1 MKRCSVLVLA
11 LFSCFVFAGCKHK
24 EDVAVVAKIG
34 NEKITMTDF
43 VERVDSTPPAY
54 QAYINTE
61 PGKKQFLDLLVRE
74 KLLLEVAKQSGI
86 TKKAE
91 YKQAIKDFSIEQ
103 KKQFKDYEDGLL
115 MEMFLKELQT
125 TSINPTEDE
134 VNKYYEDNKNDFTNP
149 TAIVA
154 KHILVQSKED
164 ADTVLA
170 RIKSGESFDKVAQEM
185 STDRISAEKG
195 GLIGPFRKG
204 ELVPEFEKAVFGLQK
219 GQISE
224 AVETPFGLHIIT
236 KVSEE
241 KLAPIPEDV
250 AKAEITKTLS
260 KTKFENWFDDKKKTL
275 NVNVDY
281 TQLNTVPTK
290 EAADTDEN
298 DKDEILGK
306 FSN

>member
-1 MKRCSVLVLA
+1 MKGCSVIAFA
-11 LFSCFVFAGCKHK
+11 LLGCFVFAGCKQK
-24 EDVAVVAKIG
+24 EDIVAKIG
-34 NEKITMTDF
+34 NEKITMSDF

-74 KLLLEVAKQSGI
+74 KLLLENAKQSGI
-86 TKKAE
+86 NKKDE
-91 YKQAIKDFSIEQ
+91 YKQAIKDFSAEQ
-103 KKQFKDYEDGLL
+103 KKQFKDYQDGLL
-115 MEMFLKELQT
+115 MEMFLKELQS

-134 VNKYYEDNKNDFTNP
+134 INKYYEDNKTDFTNP

-204 ELVPEFEKAVFGLQK
+204 ELVPEFEKAVFNLKTGE
-219 GQISE
+219 ISD
-224 AVETPFGLHIIT
+224 AIETPFGLHIIT
-236 KVSEE
+236 KVSEA
-241 KLAPIPEDV
+241 KLPPISEDV
-250 AKAEITKTLS
+250 AKSEIKKMLS
-260 KTKFENWFDDKKKTL
+260 KTKFENWFDDKKKSL
-275 NVNVDY
+275 NVTVDY
-281 TQLNTVPTK
+281 TKLNTIKAKDV
-290 EAADTDEN
+290 ADNNEDE
-298 DKDEILGK
+298 KDEILEK

>member
-1 MKRCSVLVLA
+1 MKRCSVLVLVV
-11 LFSCFVFAGCKHK
+11 SCCFMFAGCKHK

-74 KLLLEVAKQSGI
+74 KLILEAAKQSGI
-86 TKKAE
+86 NKKDE
-91 YKQAIKDFSIEQ
+91 YKQAVKDFSAEQ
-103 KKQFKDYEDGLL
+103 KKQFKEYEEGLL

-125 TSINPTEDE
+125 TLITPTADE
-134 VNKYYEDNKNDFTNP
+134 VNKYYEDNKTDYTNP
-149 TAIVA
+149 TAVVA

-204 ELVPEFEKAVFGLQK
+204 ELVPEFEKAVFSLQK

-224 AVETPFGLHIIT
+224 PIETPFGFHIIT
-236 KVSEE
+236 KISEE
-241 KLAPIPEDV
+241 KLAPISEDV

-260 KTKFENWFDDKKKTL
+260 KTKFENWFADKKKTL

-281 TQLNTVPTK
+281 TKLNTVPNKDTA
-290 EAADTDEN
+290 ETDEN

>member
-1 MKRCSVLVLA
+1 MKRCSVLAFA
-11 LFSCFVFAGCKHK
+11 LLGCFVFVGCKHK
-24 EDVAVVAKIG
+24 DDIVVAKIG
-34 NEKITMTDF
+34 TEKITTSDF
-43 VERVDSTPPAY
+43 VARVDSTPPAY

-74 KLLLEVAKQSGI
+74 KLLLEAAKQSGI
-86 TKKAE
+86 NKKTE
-91 YKQAIKDFSIEQ
+91 YKQAIKDFTTEQ

-115 MEMFLKELQT
+115 MEMFLKELQS

-134 VNKYYEDNKNDFTNP
+134 VNKYYEDNKSDFTNP
-149 TAIVA
+149 IAIVA

-164 ADTVLA
+164 ADTVLS

-241 KLAPIPEDV
+241 KLPAISEDV
-250 AKAEITKTLS
+250 AKAEIKKTLS
-260 KTKFENWFDDKKKTL
+260 KTKFENWFEDKKKTL

-281 TQLNTVPTK
+281 TKLNAVKSK
-290 EAADTDEN
+290 EVAETNEN
-298 DKDEILGK
+298 EKDEILEK